1 MRLCVGIPT
10 LPSHLGSSYGRGALL
25 ARAHKRAPPPPRTC
39 RMICLL
45 SVHDKNAQPHKGA
58 AAVADQ
64 CLCIVCVSMCVPL
77 RRSMPAGCVV
87 RPCVSMCARSTLKP
101 CAKDPK
107 KVQLRN
113 QQCRFP
119 FITELKSPEI
129 SYTSTPSLLPTHDFP
144 AVSIPIHY
152 SFVTLHYSLVTRNR
166 GGLSAH
172 SIS

>member
-1 MRLCVGIPT
+1 MPVYSVCFDVCATAPFDARRLRCQAMRF
-10 LPSHLGSSYGRGALL
+10 
-25 ARAHKRAPPPPRTC
+25 
-39 RMICLL
+39 
-45 SVHDKNAQPHKGA
+45 D
-58 AAVADQ
+58 
-64 CLCIVCVSMCVPL
+64 VCS
-77 RRSMPAGCVV
+77 
-87 RPCVSMCARSTLKP
+87 KH
-101 CAKDPK
+101 AKDPK

-152 SFVTLHYSLVTRNR
+152 SFVTLHYSFVTRNR